1 MQKIASGKK
10 LFSATD
16 IVNFLE
22 CEHLTALDIKNLEE
36 KLQKAPV
43 DEQAKLIQ
51 DKGIAHEAAYV
62 KKIQSTDLSFID
74 ISKAGSS
81 NEEKA
86 HATLMA
92 MKNGIEII
100 FQATFLDDQFLGYAD
115 FLRRI
120 ETPSSLGSYSYEVLD
135 TKLSL
140 SVKAKFVIQLA
151 FYSDLLQKIQG
162 LYPQNMYVVLGSGN
176 EEALKCSDFAEF
188 YERQKQRF
196 LEKVNSDL
204 QDASYPEPCDHCDLC
219 HWRDICKK
227 HWEEDG
233 HREGCTSIRCKSIVN
248 ALYGRNYRRHR

>member
-81 NEEKA
+81 
-86 HATLMA
+86 
-92 MKNGIEII
+92 
-100 FQATFLDDQFLGYAD
+100 
-115 FLRRI
+115 
-120 ETPSSLGSYSYEVLD
+120 
-135 TKLSL
+135 
-140 SVKAKFVIQLA
+140 
-151 FYSDLLQKIQG
+151 
-162 LYPQNMYVVLGSGN
+162 
-176 EEALKCSDFAEF
+176 LKSTTA
-188 YERQKQRF
+188 
-196 LEKVNSDL
+196 
-204 QDASYPEPCDHCDLC
+204 
-219 HWRDICKK
+219 
-227 HWEEDG
+227 
-233 HREGCTSIRCKSIVN
+233 
-248 ALYGRNYRRHR
+248 GRS